1 VRDILSDLVA
11 EQQFLDQS
19 LQRIPIKV
27 WDLVTPN
34 KPWTVRDTIAHLADF
49 EDLGADSIA
58 GGARIKEWQT
68 SSDLDV
74 LKKKAIARGL
84 QMRPQDVIEW
94 WRAARARVVEPLS
107 HMNGDDRVEWIAG
120 DMSART
126 FATFRLTETWM
137 HGLDIYA
144 ALNLEV
150 EDTPRIRHVSWLG
163 WKTLPYAFKQA
174 GEDYEPVRIEVIG
187 PGYSKWVF
195 GPEDT
200 DQLIKGSASDW
211 ARIAVRR
218 IKPADTRLKV
228 TGEFAEKA
236 LHLARAYL

>member
-1 VRDILSDLVA
+1 MRDILSDLVA

-49 EDLGADSIA
+49 EDLGADA
-58 GGARIKEWQT
+58 LQNGGKIEEWQAAN
-68 SSDLDV
+68 DIEPLRQRPI
-74 LKKKAIARGL
+74 KKGRG
-84 QMRPQDVIEW
+84 MRPQDVIEW
-94 WRAARARVVEPLS
+94 WRGGRARVVEPLS
-107 HMNGDDRVEWIAG
+107 HMSGDDRLPWIAG

-137 HGLDIYA
+137 HGLDIYQT
-144 ALNLEV
+144 LGIEV
-150 EDTPRIRHVSWLG
+150 EDTPRIRHGCWFG

-174 GEDYEPVRIEVIG
+174 GEHYEPVRIEVIG
-187 PGYSKWVF
+187 PGYSKWIY
-195 GPEDT
+195 GPKDT

-211 ARIAVRR
+211 ARLAVRR
-218 IKPADTRLKV
+218 AAPKDTRLKV
-228 TGEFAEKA
+228 TGDYAEKA
-236 LHLARAYL
+236 IELAQTFL